1 MRPVF
6 STTDWTAPPLPPPP
20 PKPSTTDRPCGSS
33 GQSADS
39 GCSSGKRRSERG
51 PGHTKGRG
59 LLFGERA
66 MTIAKA
72 MQSDKAFCRRVNTV
86 RVARWRGKHRQ
97 RFNAYMREYQRRYR
111 QRKREA

>member
-1 MRPVF
+1 
-6 STTDWTAPPLPPPP
+6 
-20 PKPSTTDRPCGSS
+20 
-33 GQSADS
+33 
-39 GCSSGKRRSERG
+39 
-51 PGHTKGRG
+51 
-59 LLFGERA
+59 